1 MKRLEALDIMRGL
14 TIAMMILVNTA
25 LWGTPVYGQLHHSL
39 WNGMTAADLVFPM
52 FMFIMGVS
60 TAFSLKRYN
69 YSPGRQAIMK
79 IIRRT
84 LLIYLI
90 GLLLDLAE
98 KGISGAISGLDFSAL
113 RFTGV
118 LPRLAFS
125 YGFAALF
132 ALIFSQKTL
141 CRLVIVFLFIY
152 AVILLLFNGYDPTPS
167 NIIVKTDIAIF
178 GESHIYHDWTPNG
191 RIPLDP
197 EGLLGLLPS
206 IAHVMIGYI
215 CGRVLMTNG
224 KENLTP
230 LLLIGTVLTIA
241 GLGLDASLPVNKKI
255 WSPTF
260 VLVSCGIGASLLG
273 LLIYAIDIKEIN
285 SRWLQPASVFGANPL
300 ALYILSSLLGCVL
313 WQIPVGNE
321 ALPHFL
327 YNAWLQPLFGQES
340 AMPSLIYAL
349 TVTAICYLMGL
360 PLYRRKI
367 YIKI

>member
-1 MKRLEALDIMRGL
+1 MRGL
-14 TIAMMILVNTA
+14 TIALMILVNTA
-25 LWGTPVYGQLHHSL
+25 LWGTPVYGQLKHSL

-69 YSPGRQAIMK
+69 YRPGRRAVMK
-79 IIRRT
+79 IVRRT
-84 LLIYLI
+84 LLIYII

-125 YGFAALF
+125 YGFASLLALVLSKKSLR
-132 ALIFSQKTL
+132 AT
-141 CRLVIVFLFIY
+141 VIAFLSIY
-152 AVILLLFNGYDPTPS
+152 AVILLLFNGYEPS
-167 NIIVKTDIAIF
+167 LNNIVVKTDLAVF
-178 GESHIYHDWTPNG
+178 GETHIYHDWTPNG

-206 IAHVMIGYI
+206 IAHVLIGYL
-215 CGRVLMTNG
+215 CGRSLLTHG
-224 KENLTP
+224 KNNLTP
-230 LLLIGTVLTIA
+230 LLLAGAVLTIS
-241 GLGLDASLPVNKKI
+241 GLALDAAIPVNKKI

-260 VLVSCGIGASLLG
+260 VLVSCGIGASMLG
-273 LLIYAIDIKEIN
+273 ILIYAFDVKN
-285 SRWLQPASVFGANPL
+285 MSRHLFQPAAVFGANPL

-313 WQIPVGNE
+313 WRITVGGE
-321 ALPHFL
+321 MLPYYV
-327 YNAWLQPLFGQES
+327 YNTWLLPLFGANS
-340 AMPSLIYAL
+340 AMPSLLYAL
-349 TVTAICYLMGL
+349 AVTTLCYLAGL
-360 PLYRRKI
+360 PLYKRKI